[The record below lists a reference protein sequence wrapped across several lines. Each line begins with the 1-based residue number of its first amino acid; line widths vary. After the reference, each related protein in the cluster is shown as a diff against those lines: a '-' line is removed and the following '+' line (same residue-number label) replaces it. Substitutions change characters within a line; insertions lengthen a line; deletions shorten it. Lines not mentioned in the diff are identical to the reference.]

1 MDEPVVNHELDPRG
15 GEEVE
20 DRGRLELF
28 ACHQLAADRP
38 RVGHE
43 QVGRVGHRVL
53 QRHVAPEAAAD
64 RAHARIL
71 QIVAG
76 PVGRARF
83 ANGRIEIGR
92 GRHGLFLERRFLGIV
107 QVLLAQLVA
116 DLDQLRVGKKAR
128 QLIPGTAVQQPADAL
143 QQRIG

>member
-1 MDEPVVNHELDPRG
+1 MDEPVVDHELNPRG

-20 DRGRLELF
+20 DRGRLELV

-43 QVGRVGHRVL
+43 QVGRVGHGVL
-53 QRHVAPEAAAD
+53 QGHVAPEPAAG

-71 QIVAG
+71 KIVAA
-76 PVGRARF
+76 PVGRARL
-83 ANGRIEIGR
+83 ANGRIEIR
-92 GRHGLFLERRFLGIV
+92 RRQHGLSLERRLLGVV

-116 DLDQLRVGKKAR
+116 DLDELPVRKKAR
-128 QLIPGTAVQQPADAL
+128 
-143 QQRIG
+143 